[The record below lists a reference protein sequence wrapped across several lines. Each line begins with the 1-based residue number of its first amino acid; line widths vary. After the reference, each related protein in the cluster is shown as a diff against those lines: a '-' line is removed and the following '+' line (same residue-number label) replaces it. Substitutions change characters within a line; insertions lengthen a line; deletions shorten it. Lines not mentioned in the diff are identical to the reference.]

1 MSVILTF
8 FCFSAKPFFPLFFI
22 FYHFSSIFK
31 LFKLYGNAL
40 YLWRYSF
47 LFYSSVSAGAAFD
60 PSADFGAAGF
70 FGASFFFGE
79 S

>member
-1 MSVILTF
+1 MAQVSFLLLSFLSQDMTVKSVL
-8 FCFSAKPFFPLFFI
+8 S
-22 FYHFSSIFK
+22 
-31 LFKLYGNAL
+31 FKLYGNAL